1 MGRVEVELINES
13 PALTFWFFLSQVMMR
28 NDDEMKEMREK
39 LSGAIRGNIDQQ
51 IKNRY
56 HGVNDALANKMMK
69 VFLGHSR
76 DFASFGD
83 IVAQHAYEI
92 CCLQGVGEDK
102 LEPLTPPDDQT
113 ITTLFVGGIPEDV
126 QV

>member
-1 MGRVEVELINES
+1 MELSEEI
-13 PALTFWFFLSQVMMR
+13 LTNRLRIV
-28 NDDEMKEMREK
+28 
-39 LSGAIRGNIDQQ
+39 
-51 IKNRY
+51 KNRY